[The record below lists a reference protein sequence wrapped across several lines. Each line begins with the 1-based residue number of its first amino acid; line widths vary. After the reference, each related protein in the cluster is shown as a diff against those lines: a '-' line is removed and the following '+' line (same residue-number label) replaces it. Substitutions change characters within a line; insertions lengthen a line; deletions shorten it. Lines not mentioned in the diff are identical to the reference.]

1 MRLFVTRHGQ
11 TDWNLERRLQ
21 GWADNP
27 INETGIRQALELR
40 EKIRD
45 IPFDICYSSSLL
57 RAAETAQILMRYRDI
72 EPGTKPICPIR
83 YDKRLRERGFGKID
97 SLKDDVVR
105 DFIFNESWNLDLNSG
120 RFGIEPIRTIYQRIY
135 NFYHEEIP
143 KIRAEYGDDATVLV
157 VTHGGASRVLNY
169 VILGGSIIPDRKSEA
184 WQKAQNF
191 VLHNCQ
197 IIEYNI

>member
-27 INETGIRQALELR
+27 INETGIKQALLLR
-40 EKIRD
+40 EQIRE

-57 RAAETAQILMRYRDI
+57 RAATTAQILMGYKENSD
-72 EPGTKPICPIR
+72 GAKPICPIR
-83 YDKRLRERGFGKID
+83 YDKRIRERGFGKID
-97 SLKDDVVR
+97 SLVATEVR
-105 DFIFNESWNLDLNSG
+105 DFVYHESWDLDLNSG
-120 RFGIEPIRTIYQRIY
+120 KFGIEPIRTIYKRVY
-135 NFYHEEIP
+135 EFYHEEIP
-143 KIRAEYGDDATVLV
+143 KIKAEFGDDATVLI

-169 VILGGSIIPDRKSEA
+169 VILGGGMVPDKNSEV
-184 WQKAQNF
+184 WRKAQDF

-197 IIEYNI
+197 LVEYKI